1 MSMYPIKNRPKSNS
15 HGRIHPFRKKNKK
28 HPNDSNYLFVSSLK
42 KKNTHVVTT
51 ALALKGATGRRWAFL
66 WCQWTT
72 YESRDSGRWEQIE
85 RWLNPPWTN
94 IALQNRPSRKEI
106 SSIFRGEL
114 LLVQGVEITWITH
127 LWRFNICSESV
138 VILREFLSIVHCL
151 GCNI

>member
-15 HGRIHPFRKKNKK
+15 HGRIHPFRKKKQETSQWLKLPFLFPPWKRRTLMSSPQPWLSREPLAGDELFFDANGQRMRAVIPEGGNKLRGDY
-28 HPNDSNYLFVSSLK
+28 PS
-42 KKNTHVVTT
+42 
-51 ALALKGATGRRWAFL
+51 
-66 WCQWTT
+66 
-72 YESRDSGRWEQIE
+72 
-85 RWLNPPWTN
+85 WTN
-94 IALQNRPSRKEI
+94 IALQNKPSRKEI

-151 GCNI
+151 GW